1 MPAFLVD
8 AGPLTALL
16 NPNDRFHAW
25 TRDAMR
31 RLKTPLLTSEP
42 VLTEALHLL
51 RRDGC
56 EADELFA
63 LAEDGIIKIGLRFDD
78 EHADLR
84 ELWRVTATFPCL
96 SPTPHWFA

>member
-1 MPAFLVD
+1 MPPILLD

-16 NPNDRFHAW
+16 NPNDENHPWALD
-25 TRDAMR
+25 TL
-31 RLKTPLLTSEP
+31 RLLPIPLVTSEP

-63 LAEDGIIKIGLRFDD
+63 LC
-78 EHADLR
+78 
-84 ELWRVTATFPCL
+84 P
-96 SPTPHWFA
+96 SPTRRWCA